1 MVLAQYLTILLN
13 IFPLVKSKGKTTIVI
28 IPKIMVQ
35 KTVAN
40 TNQEKYNYD
49 ISFIPIKSAAESRN
63 SILPSSVWYVS
74 RRATISLGVA
84 NPEPFNV

>member
-13 IFPLVKSKGKTTIVI
+13 IFPLVKSKGKTTIII
-28 IPKIMVQ
+28 IPKKMVH

-49 ISFIPIKSAAESRN
+49 ISFIPIKSAAESEN
-63 SILPSSVWYVS
+63 SILPSSV
-74 RRATISLGVA
+74 
-84 NPEPFNV
+84 